1 METNGSASLKEVR
14 KEHILKVL
22 RATQGD
28 VAQACRILG
37 ISVGTLRRSI
47 KELGIAVEEDQDR
60 TKT

>member
-1 METNGSASLKEVR
+1 METDGSVSLKEIR

-37 ISVGTLRRSI
+37 ISIGTLRRRV
-47 KELGIAVEEDQDR
+47 KELGISMKEEQDR
-60 TKT
+60 TRT